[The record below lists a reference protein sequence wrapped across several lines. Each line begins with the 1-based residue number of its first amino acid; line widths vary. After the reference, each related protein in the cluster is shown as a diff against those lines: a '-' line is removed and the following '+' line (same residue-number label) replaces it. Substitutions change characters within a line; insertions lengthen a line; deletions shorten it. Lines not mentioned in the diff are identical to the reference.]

1 MLRAPARVLRA
12 LPLLLL
18 IACSLLSCAKKRDAR
33 AIRVAVTLGRVET
46 RDVPFAL
53 SASGSVEALRTAA
66 VGSQVGG
73 VVTRVAF
80 REGDHVST
88 GQVLIQLDERPFR
101 QGYDQALAALARD
114 RALAQAARNEAE
126 RSRVLHEQNILS
138 QAEWD
143 QKQSDAEA
151 TAATVRSDSA
161 AVNTARLNLEYA
173 AIRAPITGRSGRL
186 MVHVGDYVKAS
197 TSDPLVTI
205 IQPHPIRVSF
215 RIPERDVPLLQRY
228 RASNPLIWVQPDSG
242 RAALAGRLAFV
253 DNAIDAST
261 GTLLLKGEFPNRD
274 GRLVPG
280 QFVDVRLVLYVVS
293 TGQQGSYVYVMNPD
307 STVSP
312 RPVEVER
319 TVEDVAVVT
328 QGLKPGEPVV
338 TDGQMRLSPGAKIF
352 VRRTGGGKG

>member
-1 MLRAPARVLRA
+1 M
-12 LPLLLL
+12 
-18 IACSLLSCAKKRDAR
+18 
-33 AIRVAVTLGRVET
+33 
-46 RDVPFAL
+46 
-53 SASGSVEALRTAA
+53 EALRTAA

-186 MVHVGDYVKAS
+186 MVHVGDYGDIADFTGV
-197 TSDPLVTI
+197 
-205 IQPHPIRVSF
+205 
-215 RIPERDVPLLQRY
+215 LLH
-228 RASNPLIWVQPDSG
+228 I
-242 RAALAGRLAFV
+242 
-253 DNAIDAST
+253 
-261 GTLLLKGEFPNRD
+261 
-274 GRLVPG
+274 
-280 QFVDVRLVLYVVS
+280 
-293 TGQQGSYVYVMNPD
+293 
-307 STVSP
+307 
-312 RPVEVER
+312 
-319 TVEDVAVVT
+319 
-328 QGLKPGEPVV
+328 
-338 TDGQMRLSPGAKIF
+338 KIAP
-352 VRRTGGGKG
+352 